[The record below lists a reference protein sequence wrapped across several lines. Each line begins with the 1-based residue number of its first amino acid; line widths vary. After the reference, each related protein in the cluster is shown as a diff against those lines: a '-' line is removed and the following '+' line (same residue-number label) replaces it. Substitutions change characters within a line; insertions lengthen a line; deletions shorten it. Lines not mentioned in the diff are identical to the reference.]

1 MNKMRGWYVFF
12 VLIFLCLLTSPL
24 FAENTEEF
32 AKDWSFS
39 WVFKAESIEF
49 TMSAPTTGWISLGF
63 NPTKRMKDA
72 DYILA
77 YVKDGKVYI
86 SDEYGTGNTSHA
98 SDVSLGGKESAKAI
112 SFVEESRRTS
122 ITFSLPLNSG
132 DRYDT
137 VFVEG
142 EKCKVLGAYGTSK
155 NFSSRHRKREATE
168 VTL

>member
-1 MNKMRGWYVFF
+1 MNKLQGRYVLL
-12 VLIFLCLLTSPL
+12 VLVCICSLSSPL
-24 FAENTEEF
+24 FAGNTAEF
-32 AKDWSFS
+32 AKDWSVS

-63 NPTKRMKDA
+63 NPTRWMKDA

-77 YVKDGKVYI
+77 YVENGQIYI
-86 SDEYGTGNTSHA
+86 SDEFGTGITSHK

-112 SFVEESRRTS
+112 SFVEEAKKTT

-132 DRYDT
+132 DQYDT

-142 EKCKVLGAYGTSK
+142 EECKVLAVYATSK
-155 NFSSRHRKREATE
+155 NFKSKHKKRSSIDII
-168 VTL
+168 L